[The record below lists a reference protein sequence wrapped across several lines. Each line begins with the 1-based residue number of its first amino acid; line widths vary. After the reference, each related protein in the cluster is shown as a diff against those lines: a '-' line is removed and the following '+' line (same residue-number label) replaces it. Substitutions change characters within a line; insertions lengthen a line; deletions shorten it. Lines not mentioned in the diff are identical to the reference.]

1 MLYFYKAHIAR
12 IVDGD
17 TIDLQMDLGM
27 SIFRL
32 ERVRLWGVDAPEL
45 RFQKGKE
52 ARAYLVN
59 RANENGWLVNQVYVR
74 TIKDET
80 DKYGRYLAILYDQP
94 TDVHVDIEA
103 LIYAK
108 SLDRG
113 SINWQI
119 IEAGHAKERYW

>member
-1 MLYFYKAHIAR
+1 MLYFYKAHVER

-17 TIDLQMDLGM
+17 TIDIQLDLGM
-27 SIFRL
+27 SIFRR
-32 ERVRLWGVDAPEL
+32 ERVRLWGIDAPEMRTKL
-45 RFQKGKE
+45 GKE

-59 RANENGWLVNQVYVR
+59 RANEKGWLVNPLYVR

-80 DKYGRYLAILYDQP
+80 DKYGRYLAIVYEQP
-94 TDVHVDIEA
+94 ADMNVDIEA
-103 LIYAK
+103 LIHAK

-119 IEAGHAKERYW
+119 VEAGHAKERYW